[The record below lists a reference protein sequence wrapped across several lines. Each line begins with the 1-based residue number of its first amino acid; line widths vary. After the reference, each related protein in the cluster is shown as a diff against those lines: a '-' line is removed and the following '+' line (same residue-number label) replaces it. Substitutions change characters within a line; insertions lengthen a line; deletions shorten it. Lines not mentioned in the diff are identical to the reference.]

1 MLLPTHTQ
9 GRKMKKTLFAVV
21 TLVVC
26 LICASC
32 NNSQKESQ
40 VVLDKG
46 GVEEATP
53 SVVAAPDL
61 TFFELRGPVKKM
73 KEDFLVYEFDENGNL
88 TRHNGEFSFSRDEQ
102 GRIVKINGYENH
114 VTYLWDAGRPVGSE
128 AAAEGMT
135 LSESYTYDERGFVV
149 KIKHTTDGEV
159 SYETLTYSG
168 LDPYGNWTKRS
179 SEGYEYG
186 RGSAS
191 RVIEYYE

>member
-1 MLLPTHTQ
+1 M
-9 GRKMKKTLFAVV
+9 RKTLFAVA

-26 LICASC
+26 LIYASC
-32 NNSQKESQ
+32 HNSPKESQ
-40 VVLDKG
+40 VVSEKEN
-46 GVEEATP
+46 VEEATP
-53 SVVAAPDL
+53 SDVATPDL

-73 KEDFLVYEFDENGNL
+73 KEDFIVYEFDENGNL

-191 RVIEYYE
+191 REIEYYE